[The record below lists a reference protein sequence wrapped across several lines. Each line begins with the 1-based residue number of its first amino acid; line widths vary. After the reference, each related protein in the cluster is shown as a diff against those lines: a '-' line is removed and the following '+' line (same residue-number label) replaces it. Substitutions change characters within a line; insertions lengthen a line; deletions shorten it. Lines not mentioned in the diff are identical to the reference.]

1 MPAKNIH
8 VMVSEVKN
16 QKFFS
21 KTLQILVPVKRILVK
36 ARDKVPEVNDRPQ
49 PTAWKYLPQ
58 QSLDGARLNDY
69 FLKKHDAGTLLKGN
83 L

>member
-8 VMVSEVKN
+8 VMISEVKN
-16 QKFFS
+16 QKLFS

-49 PTAWKYLPQ
+49 PIAWKYPPQ

-69 FLKKHDAGTLLKGN
+69 FL
-83 L
+83 